1 MSKDQGEYMRVF
13 HPGMTLVSSLPSPF
27 RITLITFLTCICFLL
42 ILYPNQQNQIFIS
55 LFVLIILL
63 YVSLSVLY
71 LGQQRLS
78 NISNHIQD
86 LSQLSTIELSSNDS
100 DFNELVTQINLLIR
114 QLERKDQLID
124 NCASETQ
131 YTADELGQAST
142 HLAQDANQ
150 EHLTLNAITGTAE
163 EMNTT
168 VTQIAKQIEETKSL
182 AHATQTA
189 SKQGMTAVNTLTS
202 ALTQLDNE
210 IKTNKT
216 NIEQLETDAQNIQDF
231 ITNITLINDQINLL
245 SLNAAIESA
254 RAGDAGKGFA
264 VVANEIRL
272 LATRTQHVTEE
283 ITGLIGQVKT
293 QVQVSNNTS
302 QRINEFKH
310 ASQQAANTTGKQLEH
325 IQLAAN
331 QTHDAAFI
339 ASAFVNDF
347 SKAND
352 DLCLRLQNI
361 ATLSEKNSL
370 SSRDTQE
377 MVTYLTWLSKKL
389 GSHKE

>member
-1 MSKDQGEYMRVF
+1 MPKHQGEHMRVF
-13 HPGMTLVSSLPSPF
+13 HPGIAIMSSISNPLRFTLF
-27 RITLITFLTCICFLL
+27 TFLTCICFLL
-42 ILYPNQQNQIFIS
+42 ILNPSHQDQIFIS
-55 LFVLIILL
+55 LLALVILL
-63 YVSLSVLY
+63 YASLSVLY

-86 LSQLSTIELSSNDS
+86 LNKLSTINLSSNDT

-114 QLERKDQLID
+114 QLERKNLLID

-150 EHLTLNAITGTAE
+150 EHLTLNAITSTAE
-163 EMNTT
+163 EMNST
-168 VTQIAKQIEETKSL
+168 VAQIANQITETKTL
-182 AHATQTA
+182 ADDTQNA
-189 SKQGMTAVNTLTS
+189 STQGITAVNTLAKT
-202 ALTQLDNE
+202 LVQLDDE
-210 IKTNKT
+210 IKTNRV
-216 NIEQLETDAQNIQDF
+216 NIEQLDKDTQNIKDF

-254 RAGDAGKGFA
+254 RAGEAGRGFA

-272 LATRTQHVTEE
+272 LATRTQDVTDE
-283 ITGLIGQVKT
+283 ITNLIDQVKT
-293 QVQVSNNTS
+293 QVQISNLTS
-302 QRINEFKH
+302 QRISELKQE
-310 ASQQAANTTGKQLEH
+310 SQQTAKTTDQQLKQIQFAAS
-325 IQLAAN
+325 
-331 QTHDAAFI
+331 QTHDAAI
-339 ASAFVNDF
+339 TANTFVIDF

-361 ATLSEKNSL
+361 ANLSEKNSL

-389 GSHKE
+389 ESHKD